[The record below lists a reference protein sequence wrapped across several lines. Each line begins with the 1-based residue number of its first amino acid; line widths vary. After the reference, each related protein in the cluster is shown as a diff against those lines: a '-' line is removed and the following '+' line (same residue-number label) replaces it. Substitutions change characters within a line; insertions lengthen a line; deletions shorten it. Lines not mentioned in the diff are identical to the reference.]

1 MQKQNSSKSQTQRLE
16 NLNKK
21 SLSNTNSNSTNSTII
36 NSNMKNFVFHN
47 KYKSELNPIEE
58 NVTTNNK
65 NLQIIQNQEEQKN
78 NNNITIKPK
87 NLFQEKTIS
96 NNNINNNKN
105 MKKINNNTNNPKIKS
120 PNNEKREYKKTQ
132 VKNQIIKPSSETI
145 DNLSMNTSHNIDFTS
160 SYKKKLNNTLN
171 QNQLSYNEI
180 SERMSYFNKNFSLEN
195 SKSSSSINKS
205 KDSFDKKDKLNSIG
219 LNSIKLKGSEAKNIL
234 QKEYIA

>member
-1 MQKQNSSKSQTQRLE
+1 M
-16 NLNKK
+16 KK
-21 SLSNTNSNSTNSTII
+21 
-36 NSNMKNFVFHN
+36 M
-47 KYKSELNPIEE
+47 
-58 NVTTNNK
+58 
-65 NLQIIQNQEEQKN
+65 
-78 NNNITIKPK
+78 ITIKPK

-132 VKNQIIKPSSETI
+132 IKNQIIKPSSETI

-205 KDSFDKKDKLNSIG
+205 KDSFDKKDNNNINTNSSNKKEITTGDEDIKNKNKKKKKKKEKKKDKLLDKKRIN
-219 LNSIKLKGSEAKNIL
+219 
-234 QKEYIA
+234 QK